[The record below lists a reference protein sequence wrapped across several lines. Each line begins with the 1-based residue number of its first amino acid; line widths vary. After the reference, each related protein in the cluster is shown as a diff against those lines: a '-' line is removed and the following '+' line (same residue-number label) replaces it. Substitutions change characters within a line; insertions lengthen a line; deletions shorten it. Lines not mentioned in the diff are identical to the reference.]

1 MAPCSDLFQMTG
13 TVKKTSM
20 RLADGREL
28 IYFGT
33 VPERPQDY
41 PDRRPLAGVQ
51 VSSQRRYDWLLG
63 EWVVVASHRQDRTF
77 LPADDQ
83 CPLDPS
89 APGRLTEIPAPAYD
103 VVVFENRFPTLAEH
117 PDPPATGGSGPA
129 GGSRSPGGPTGPATP
144 GPGAAGSSDGLLLQ
158 RPGTGRCEVVCFSQE
173 HTASFA
179 DLTIVQAGTVLDAWI
194 DRTAELS
201 RLPGV
206 DQVFCFE
213 NRGQEIGVTLS
224 HPHGQIYA
232 YPFVTPRTSR
242 MISTSTAYRQ
252 RTGRNLFDD
261 ILAAELSDGSRIVRA
276 TRHWTAF
283 VPHAAHWPYE
293 VHLYPSRRVPDLLAL
308 SRTEQAEFC
317 DLYLDLLRRFDRL
330 FDAPAPY
337 ISAWHQAPVRQG
349 RAEFALHLELFTVRR
364 ASGKLKYLAGSE
376 SGMGAFAN
384 DIPPEVAADRLRQ
397 LG

>member
-1 MAPCSDLFQMTG
+1 M
-13 TVKKTSM
+13 KKTST

-28 IYFGT
+28 IYFGA

-51 VSSQRRYDWLLG
+51 VSSQRRYDCLLG
-63 EWVVVASHRQDRTF
+63 EWVVIASHRQDRTF
-77 LPADDQ
+77 RPADDQ

-89 APGRLTEIPAPAYD
+89 APGSLTEIPAPAYD
-103 VVVFENRFPTLAEH
+103 VVVFENRFPTFAAA
-117 PDPPATGGSGPA
+117 PPAVTGSPA
-129 GGSRSPGGPTGPATP
+129 DQGSPGT
-144 GPGAAGSSDGLLLQ
+144 AGSSDGPLLR
-158 RPGTGRCEVVCFSQE
+158 RPATGRCEVVCFSQD
-173 HTASFA
+173 HAASFA
-179 DLTIVQAGTVLDAWI
+179 DLTVGQVATVLEAWT

-201 RLPGV
+201 ELPGV
-206 DQVFCFE
+206 EQVFCFE

-242 MISTSTAYRQ
+242 MLETSAAYR
-252 RTGRNLFDD
+252 RRRGRNLFDD
-261 ILAAELSDGSRIVRA
+261 MLAAELTDGSRVVRA
-276 TRHWTAF
+276 TEHWAAF

-293 VHLYPSRRVPDLLAL
+293 VHLYPRRRVSDLLAL
-308 SRTEQAEFC
+308 PDEAKAEFC

-330 FDAPAPY
+330 FDTPAPY
-337 ISAWHQAPVRQG
+337 ISAWHQAPVRHG
-349 RAEFALHLELFTVRR
+349 RPEFALHLELFTIRR

-384 DIPPEVAADRLRQ
+384 DIAPEAAADQLRQ
-397 LG
+397 LAGPAA